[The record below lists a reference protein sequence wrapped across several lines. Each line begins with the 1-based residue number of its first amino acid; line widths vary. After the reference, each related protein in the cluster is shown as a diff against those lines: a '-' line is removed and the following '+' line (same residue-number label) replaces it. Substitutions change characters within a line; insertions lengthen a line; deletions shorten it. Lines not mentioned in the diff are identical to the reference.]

1 MIKNVKFQGGGSANY
16 YIFITFVSD
25 ILKMIK

>member
-1 MIKNVKFQGGGSANY
+1 MIKDVKYKGGSANY

>member
-1 MIKNVKFQGGGSANY
+1 MIKDVKYKGGGSANY

>member
-1 MIKNVKFQGGGSANY
+1 MIKDVKFQGEGRANY

-25 ILKMIK
+25 IVKMIK